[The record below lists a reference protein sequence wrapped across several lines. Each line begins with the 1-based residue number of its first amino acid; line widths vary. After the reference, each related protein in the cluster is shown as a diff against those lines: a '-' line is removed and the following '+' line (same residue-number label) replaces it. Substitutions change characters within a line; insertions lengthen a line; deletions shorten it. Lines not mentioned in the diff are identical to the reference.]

1 MMVFSPSANLI
12 AVVLAISV
20 ALPANAQAPTPNNS
34 MEADTLSFDDG
45 QSTIK
50 ANGNVKIEKNGQT
63 LVADKVIWKQ
73 ADDEMNAE
81 GNVILREPDGTLT
94 EAQSM
99 VLDNQLS
106 EGEIY
111 TFRRTMSNQAHL
123 QADSALQSDEG
134 LLLQNAG
141 YTACP
146 ECEEPTADP
155 LWQLRAREIDYDKAK
170 EDVIYRHMWLEV
182 AGTPVFYLP
191 YFTHPGPKVERRSG
205 FLSPRIESNKAF
217 GFGFETP
224 YYFDLAPNYDLTL
237 TPRVSEKQN
246 PYLVGHWRHLI
257 GAGSYDITTYA
268 HQSDDPLLTSDPSE
282 DLNVG
287 IEAKGNF
294 LLGQWQTQ
302 LVVKDAND
310 DLFFRRYKIDNDDQ
324 MESKA
329 ISTRF
334 TDNGYIRIAAH
345 KYRSVLNNQT
355 DRTVNDILPSI
366 THQQNFENPI
376 AGGQLTMTNQLSHN
390 RRALGLD
397 ITAAKSSF
405 EWTREFAPRYG
416 VVWEVQNLLQ
426 FDAYHYDDKDSDPI
440 QSDDA
445 PHTLAANSVS
455 LKASYP
461 MEKLADSHTQTL
473 TPQAQLVLATDN
485 ERYQDVPYISAPVLD
500 LTRASLFQL
509 AAPNDEASRVNLGV
523 SHGLLHTRG
532 IETDLFIGQSFNIS
546 DSDYTLASGYGDG
559 SSAYVVQGNLAYQS
573 AVSKIALTQNL
584 RIDPSDNATL
594 RNQVNASYQ
603 RAGFSTSVDYSFF
616 ADGQTATG
624 AKKEQTVTMN
634 WQMSDY
640 WQVEALNRRDL
651 RNDRDVLSSLDFVY
665 EDICTLVR
673 VSFSRDY
680 AEIDNIEPETSI
692 GITFVLKTLGGTE

>member
-1 MMVFSPSANLI
+1 MMVFSLPANLI
-12 AVVLAISV
+12 AALLAISV
-20 ALPANAQAPTPNNS
+20 AVPANGQTPAQNNS

-50 ANGNVKIEKNGQT
+50 ADGNVKIEKNGQT
-63 LVADKVIWKQ
+63 LSADKVIWKQ
-73 ADDEMNAE
+73 AEDEMNAE
-81 GNVILREPDGTLT
+81 GNVILVEPDGTLT
-94 EAQSM
+94 QAQRM

-111 TFRRTMSNQAHL
+111 AFRRIMTNQARL
-123 QADSALQSDEG
+123 QADSALQSNKG
-134 LLLQNAG
+134 LLLQNVG

-146 ECEEPTADP
+146 ECEDPNANP
-155 LWQLRAREIDYDKAK
+155 LWQLRARKINYDKAK
-170 EDVIYRHMWLEV
+170 QDVIYQHMWLEV
-182 AGTPVFYLP
+182 AGAPVFYMP
-191 YFTHPGPKVERRSG
+191 YFAHPGPEVDRRSG
-205 FLSPRIESNKAF
+205 FLSPRIESNTAF

-224 YYFDLAPNYDLTL
+224 YYFNLAPNYDLTL
-237 TPRVSEKQN
+237 TPRISEKQE
-246 PYLVGHWRHLI
+246 PYLVGHWRHLL
-257 GAGSYDITTYA
+257 ASGSYDITTYA
-268 HQSDDPLLTSDPSE
+268 HQSDDPLLTSDPDE
-282 DLNVG
+282 DLNIG
-287 IEAKGNF
+287 FEAKGNF
-294 LLGQWQTQ
+294 SLGQWQTE

-310 DLFFRRYKIDNDDQ
+310 DLFFRRYKIDDEDQ

-329 ISTRF
+329 VTTRY

-355 DRTVNDILPSI
+355 NSTVNDILPSI
-366 THQQNFENPI
+366 THKQGFENPI
-376 AGGQLTMTNQLSHN
+376 AGGQLTMTNHLSHN

-405 EWTREFAPRYG
+405 EWTREFAPRHG

-426 FDAYHYDDKDSDPI
+426 FDAYHYDEKDSDPI
-440 QSDDA
+440 KSDDA

-455 LKASYP
+455 LKAAYP
-461 MEKLADSHTQTL
+461 MEKLAPNHNQTL

-485 ERYQDVPYISAPVLD
+485 DRYQDMPYISSPTLD

-523 SHGLLHTRG
+523 SHGLQHSRG
-532 IETDLFIGQSFNIS
+532 VETDLFIGQSFNLS
-546 DSDYTLASGYGDG
+546 DSEYSLASGYGDS
-559 SSAYVVQGNLAYQS
+559 SSAYVVQGNLAYQT
-573 AVSKIALTQNL
+573 AGTQMALTQNL

-603 RAGFSTSVDYSFF
+603 RAGFGANVDYSFF
-616 ADGQTATG
+616 AAGQTATE
-624 AKKEQTVTMN
+624 AKKEQTVKMN
-634 WQMSDY
+634 WQMNDY